1 MTKYLQILELLVLS
15 LISTSTAECSIF
27 KRTSAKRSKPEM
39 VIKRGSFKMG
49 DFYEQSNLDETP
61 LHIVSLSDFK
71 IGKYEVTYR

>member
-1 MTKYLQILELLVLS
+1 
-15 LISTSTAECSIF
+15 
-27 KRTSAKRSKPEM
+27 
-39 VIKRGSFKMG
+39 MG